1 MFALKCTTFLALL
14 LNASFG
20 DIYYVKPDNLS
31 ASCNSLPCLTLNQYA
46 AEQSQYFTTGSTFL
60 FLDGVHSTHTTI
72 LLRNVSSIILR
83 GRSTD
88 STLCKINMA
97 IQCEDV
103 SNLTLQGMTLAFTG
117 GTQKNSSAL
126 SVIKG
131 NKILFLDVKFQND
144 QAKCSM
150 RAVYLNHSNVTVEKC
165 NFIGNTAYDGGAML
179 ITDNSNITLN
189 GNLFIGN
196 SAKDRGGAI
205 YASRSELF
213 SKNNKFSDNFAVI
226 AGGIYF
232 EQCKCTAL
240 SANFI
245 NNLASHTGG
254 AVVTKLTRVTYH
266 DITVTGNS
274 GTAIFI
280 YRSNVSFI
288 GNTTMSKNNGSVGG
302 AITAEASSI
311 SFNGHTLFEGNY
323 AEVEGG
329 AVAGLVRVAFI
340 FSGVTIF
347 VNNNAT
353 TEGGG
358 AILGTVD
365 TELLLNGSVFFKN
378 NNCTS
383 CYGGAISLTGRSRI
397 TICEITTFK
406 SNWGE
411 MGGAMYLRD
420 SNVILKQNSSI
431 ITLHNSAKY
440 YGGAIFH
447 MDNINYFQCNF
458 AINMEYQ
465 KSDVL
470 ILLPDCFLELENF
483 KFSQSIKTTLYEIYS
498 YNDSAGIDG
507 QFIYGGLM
515 DKCHVIDTN
524 ESVVEYD
531 LLYNIVMNYRIL
543 HIEPNGTNGTNTI
556 SSEAYTLCFCDND
569 LQYDCLENKSVTV
582 STIRGSR
589 FNVSVLALSQ
599 GNTITAPVLI
609 AEVGKTARLGLNQK
623 TKNLIPNCTTLS
635 YNMYSTEEKEV
646 MKLYPDKSCRDTGLA
661 VANIEVIFLPCPDG
675 FNKSLDQCVCEERLR
690 KYNAK
695 CTVYDEQ
702 NYITRNSGS
711 NFWVGAIYFSNGS
724 YQGLILCGS
733 ICPIDY
739 CKTADINI
747 TLRQPDVQCDFN
759 HSGKL
764 CGACATNHSLMLGN
778 RNSRCQKCSNNY
790 ILLLIAFAAAGII
803 LVAFL
808 SILRLTVAPGMI
820 NSIILYA
827 NIVQA
832 NKTIFFPNLSV
843 NILTVFI
850 AWMNLDLG
858 IPTCFYHGMDAYA
871 HTWLQFVFPI
881 YIWILLSLIIITSR
895 HSTFITK
902 LIGSNPIA
910 VLATLLLMSYT
921 KILKTLIEIYSSVQ
935 LEYPDNKKVSAWLKD
950 ANMHYLKSQH
960 LILAVV
966 GSIFI
971 AFFFLPYTIFLLLGY
986 KLYYFSEN
994 RCLHWFM
1001 IRMKPL
1007 LDSYY
1012 APYEKHTRYWTGLLL
1027 LVRCALYIIFSFD
1040 SIGGTDNSL
1049 LAIITTFTAIL
1060 TIAWFSVKIYKTF
1073 YVNAIE
1079 ALVYLNLIIL
1089 SAATSIK
1096 VNSLGLVYSL
1106 IGMVFAIMVG
1116 IIYYH
1121 FHLLYITKSTLWLK
1135 FTSKLTNIRKRLRN
1149 VTDAER
1155 APLVHPSDARYV
1167 TKSVITLRESLME
1180 EPCT

>member
-1 MFALKCTTFLALL
+1 MFALKLVTILALV
-14 LNASFG
+14 LNASLVN
-20 DIYYVKPDNLS
+20 IYYVKPDNLS
-31 ASCNSLPCLTLNQYA
+31 ASFHSLPCLTLNRYAAEQTQYA
-46 AEQSQYFTTGSTFL
+46 AEQTQYFTTGSIFL
-60 FLDGVHSTHTTI
+60 FLDGVHSTRTTI
-72 LLRNVSSIILR
+72 LLRNVSSIILK

-88 STLCKINMA
+88 SALCKINVA

-117 GTQKNSSAL
+117 GTQKNSSVL
-126 SVIKG
+126 SIING
-131 NKILFLDVKFQND
+131 NKFLFLDVKFQND
-144 QAKCSM
+144 QAQCSM
-150 RAVYLNHSNVTVEKC
+150 RAVYLNHSNVTIENC
-165 NFIGNTAYDGGAML
+165 NFIGNTAYNGGAML

-205 YASRSELF
+205 YASQSELF
-213 SKNNKFSDNFAVI
+213 SKNNKFSNNFAVE
-226 AGGIYF
+226 AGSIYF

-245 NNLASHTGG
+245 NNSASHTGG
-254 AVVTKLTRVTYH
+254 VVVTKLTRVTYH
-266 DITVTGNS
+266 NITVTGNS

-280 YRSNVSFI
+280 YRSTVSFI

-302 AITAEASSI
+302 AITAEASLV
-311 SFNGHTLFEGNY
+311 SFTGHTLFEGNY

-358 AILGTVD
+358 AILGTVH

-383 CYGGAISLTGRSRI
+383 CYGGAISLTGRSCI
-397 TICEITTFK
+397 TICEITTFE

-431 ITLHNSAKY
+431 IMLHNSAKY

-447 MDNINYFQCNF
+447 VDNINYFQCNF
-458 AINMEYQ
+458 VAKHYGQ
-465 KSDVL
+465 KEEVL
-470 ILLPDCFLELENF
+470 ISLPDCFLELENF
-483 KFSQSIKTTLYEIYS
+483 KFSQSSKSTLYEIHS

-515 DKCHVIDTN
+515 DKCHVIDTHEN
-524 ESVVEYD
+524 IVQYD
-531 LLYNIVMNYRIL
+531 LLYNIVMDYHIL

-556 SSEAYTLCFCDND
+556 SSEAFTLCFCRND
-569 LQYDCLENKSVTV
+569 LEYNCLENRSI
-582 STIRGSR
+582 STIRGCR

-609 AEVGKTARLGLNQK
+609 AEVGKTARLGLNQN
-623 TKNLIPNCTTLS
+623 TRNLTANCTTLS

-661 VANIEVIFLPCPDG
+661 VANIEVIFLHCPYG
-675 FNKSLDQCVCEERLR
+675 FAKSLDQCVCEERLQM
-690 KYNAK
+690 YDAE
-695 CTVYDEQ
+695 CTVYDEE
-702 NYITRNSGS
+702 NYITRKNGS
-711 NFWVGAIYFSNGS
+711 KFWVGTAHFSNGS
-724 YQGLILCGS
+724 YQGLILYRS
-733 ICPIDY
+733 CPIDY
-739 CKTADINI
+739 CKTVDVNF

-778 RNSRCQKCSNNY
+778 SRCQKCSNNY

-803 LVAFL
+803 LAAFL
-808 SILRLTVAPGMI
+808 SILRLTVATGMI

-832 NKTIFFPNLSV
+832 NKTILFLKSDINV
-843 NILTVFI
+843 LTVFI

-858 IPTCFYHGMDAYA
+858 ISTCFYHGMDAYA

-895 HSTFITK
+895 YSTFITK

-935 LEYPDNKKVSAWLKD
+935 LEYPDNKKVSAWFKD
-950 ANMHYLKSQH
+950 ANIHYLKSQH

-994 RCLHWFM
+994 RCIHWFM

-1049 LAIITTFTAIL
+1049 LAIITTFTAL
-1060 TIAWFSVKIYKTF
+1060 MFLCQCHRSF
-1073 YVNAIE
+1073 
-1079 ALVYLNLIIL
+1079 
-1089 SAATSIK
+1089 
-1096 VNSLGLVYSL
+1096 GLLEPDYSL
-1106 IGMVFAIMVG
+1106 SCNIQQNKLFGTGLFTCWNG
-1116 IIYYH
+1116 ICDHGRDY
-1121 FHLLYITKSTLWLK
+1121 LLS
-1135 FTSKLTNIRKRLRN
+1135 FPS
-1149 VTDAER
+1149 
-1155 APLVHPSDARYV
+1155 PVHCQIN
-1167 TKSVITLRESLME
+1167 SVA
-1180 EPCT
+1180 

>member
-1 MFALKCTTFLALL
+1 MFALKRTTFLALL

-72 LLRNVSSIILR
+72 LFRNVSSIILR

-117 GTQKNSSAL
+117 GTQKNSSVL

-150 RAVYLNHSNVTVEKC
+150 RAVYLNHSNVTIEKC
-165 NFIGNTAYDGGAML
+165 NFIGNTAYNGGAML

-196 SAKDRGGAI
+196 SAKQRGGAI
-205 YASRSELF
+205 YASQSELF
-213 SKNNKFSDNFAVI
+213 NKNNKFSNNFAVE
-226 AGGIYF
+226 AGSIYF

-245 NNLASHTGG
+245 NNSASHTGG

-266 DITVTGNS
+266 NITVTGNS

-329 AVAGLVRVAFI
+329 AVAGLVRVTFI

-383 CYGGAISLTGRSRI
+383 CYGGAISLTQRSCI
-397 TICEITTFK
+397 TICNITTFE

-420 SNVILKQNSSI
+420 SNIILQQHSSI
-431 ITLHNSAKY
+431 VTLHNRAKL

-458 AINMEYQ
+458 AEHHGP
-465 KSDVL
+465 KEEVL
-470 ILLPDCFLELENF
+470 ISLPDCFLQLENF
-483 KFSQSIKTTLYEIYS
+483 KFSQSSKSEIHS
-498 YNDSAGIDG
+498 CNDSAGIDG

-515 DKCHVIDTN
+515 DKCRVIDTHEN
-524 ESVVEYD
+524 IIQYD
-531 LLYNIVMNYRIL
+531 LLYNIVMNYHIL
-543 HIEPNGTNGTNTI
+543 HIEPNSTNGTNTI
-556 SSEAYTLCFCDND
+556 SSDAYTLCFCDDD
-569 LQYDCLENKSVTV
+569 LEYDCLRSRSV

-599 GNTITAPVLI
+599 GNTITAPVLM
-609 AEVGKTARLGLNQK
+609 AEVGKTARLGLNQN
-623 TKNLIPNCTTLS
+623 TRNLTANCTTLF
-635 YNMYSTEEKEV
+635 YNMYSTEENEMV
-646 MKLYPDKSCRDTGLA
+646 QLYPNKSCRDTGLA
-661 VANIEVIFLPCPDG
+661 VALLKVIFLHCPEG
-675 FNKSLDQCVCEERLR
+675 FNKSLDQCVCEERLQ
-690 KYNAK
+690 KYDAE
-695 CTVYDEQ
+695 CTVYDEE
-702 NYITRNSGS
+702 NYIIRRRNGPK
-711 NFWVGAIYFSNGS
+711 FWVGAHFSNGS
-724 YQGLILCGS
+724 YQGLILYRS
-733 ICPIDY
+733 CPTDY
-739 CKTADINI
+739 CKTGDVNI
-747 TLRQPDVQCDFN
+747 TLRQPDVQCNFN
-759 HSGKL
+759 HSGML
-764 CGACATNHSLMLGN
+764 CGACATNHSLMLG
-778 RNSRCQKCSNNY
+778 NSRCQKCSNNY

-808 SILRLTVAPGMI
+808 SILRLTVATGMI

-832 NKTIFFPNLSV
+832 NKTIFFPESGI

-858 IPTCFYHGMDAYA
+858 ISTCFYDGMDAYA

-895 HSTFITK
+895 YSTFITK

-935 LEYPDNKKVSAWLKD
+935 LEYPGNKKVTVWFKD
-950 ANMHYLKSQH
+950 ASISYLKSKH
-960 LILAVV
+960 LILAVA

-994 RCLHWFM
+994 RCIHWFM

-1060 TIAWFSVKIYKTF
+1060 AIAWFSVKIYQTF

-1089 SAATSIK
+1089 SAATSNK
-1096 VNSLGLVYSL
+1096 VNSLVLVYSL
-1106 IGMVFAIMVG
+1106 VGMVFAIMLG

-1121 FHLLYITKSTLWLK
+1121 FHILYITKSTVWLK
-1135 FTSKLTNIRKRLRN
+1135 FTLKLAYFRRRLRN
-1149 VTDAER
+1149 MADAER
-1155 APLVHPSDARYV
+1155 APLIPPSDSRHV
-1167 TKSVITLRESLME
+1167 TKSVLNLRESLME